1 MKKNY
6 SIKGIDCANC
16 ARELEEEIN
25 KIEGVNATINF
36 MTEKLI
42 VEIEDDQYDE
52 LFEKVVKVIKDDEP
66 ECTVEEV

>member
-42 VEIEDDQYDE
+42 VEIEDDKYNE
-52 LFEKVVKVIKDDEP
+52 LFEEVKKVIKDDEP

>member
-25 KIEGVNATINF
+25 KLEGVSATINF
-36 MTEKLI
+36 MTDKLI
-42 VEIEDDQYDE
+42 VEIEDEIYDE
-52 LFEKVVKVIKDDEP
+52 TFEKIIKIIKDDEP

>member
-25 KIEGVNATINF
+25 KIDGVNATINF

-42 VEIEDDQYDE
+42 VEIEDDKYNE
-52 LFEKVVKVIKDDEP
+52 LFEEVKKVIKDDEP

>member
-1 MKKNY
+1 MKKSY

-42 VEIEDDQYDE
+42 VEIEDDKYNE
-52 LFEKVVKVIKDDEP
+52 LFEEVKKVIKDDEP

>member
-16 ARELEEEIN
+16 ARELEEAIN

-42 VEIEDDQYDE
+42 VEIEDDKYNE
-52 LFEKVVKVIKDDEP
+52 LFEEVKKVIKDDEP

>member
-25 KIEGVNATINF
+25 KIEGVQATINF

-52 LFEKVVKVIKDDEP
+52 LFEKIIKVIKDDEP

>member
-42 VEIEDDQYDE
+42 VEIEDEKYDD
-52 LFEKVVKVIKDDEP
+52 LFERIIKVIKDDEP

>member
-42 VEIEDDQYDE
+42 VEIEDDQYDD
-52 LFEKVVKVIKDDEP
+52 LFEKIIKVIKDDEP

>member
-25 KIEGVNATINF
+25 KIEGVQATINF

-42 VEIEDDQYDE
+42 VEIEDEKYDE

>member
-42 VEIEDDQYDE
+42 VEIEDEKYDE

>member
-25 KIEGVNATINF
+25 KIEGVQATINF

-42 VEIEDDQYDE
+42 VEIEDEKYDE
-52 LFEKVVKVIKDDEP
+52 LFEKIIKVIKDDEP

>member
-42 VEIEDDQYDE
+42 VEIEDEKYDE
-52 LFEKVVKVIKDDEP
+52 LFEKIVKVIKDDEP